1 LTLIRPKID
10 DLARIQDLTRV
21 AVECWYFSRGGRTL
35 LYDFHTG
42 RPGAVVLAHLVTKFA
57 GHTNSDG
64 IDYTWSTTIKPKL
77 IKRR

>member
-1 LTLIRPKID
+1 
-10 DLARIQDLTRV
+10 
-21 AVECWYFSRGGRTL
+21 
-35 LYDFHTG
+35 
-42 RPGAVVLAHLVTKFA
+42 VTKFA